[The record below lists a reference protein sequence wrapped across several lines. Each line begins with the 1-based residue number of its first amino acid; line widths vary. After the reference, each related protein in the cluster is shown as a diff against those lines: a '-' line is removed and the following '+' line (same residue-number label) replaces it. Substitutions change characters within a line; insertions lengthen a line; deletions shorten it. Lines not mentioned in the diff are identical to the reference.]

1 MKNLKIQSL
10 IYGMLLLFIGAPCM
24 AQTTDKPRVF
34 VLTDIEN
41 EPDDAQSLVRFLLYI
56 KLIAVQ

>member
-1 MKNLKIQSL
+1 MKNLKFQSL
-10 IYGMLLLFIGAPCM
+10 IYGMLFLFIGSPCM

-41 EPDDAQSLVRFLLYI
+41 EPDDAQSV
-56 KLIAVQ
+56 